1 MSQTSHTIIPAELT
15 LPPRTVMRRGLVSQL
30 LKECASFGRRGILVH
45 GHSLAASGALK
56 TILAASPDG
65 LKVEPWEHSGG
76 EPTLFHVAD
85 LLRAARAFSA
95 EWVAGVG
102 GGSVLDLA
110 KTGAGLLH
118 AQLKPVDY
126 HDGAPIS
133 PTRVPFIAVPTTAG
147 TGSEATTVCVLTNA
161 ETGVKKSFRHPS
173 FMARLVM
180 LDADLLGFC
189 PPNVVASAGMDAL
202 TQAIESYTSVGAT
215 WFSDELALRAMALI
229 AHNLEAV
236 FADPKADAA
245 GDLLLGSY
253 LAGIAL
259 SNARLGVVHGLAHPL
274 GARFRVPHG
283 LACAVCLPYA
293 LEFNREA
300 FGDKYARMSEAV
312 GDDLLAFTKRL
323 LKAFHIRSPFAGKAM
338 ADRDAAIRETLASGS
353 TAANPRKV
361 SAADVERLLDG
372 IFVG

>member
-1 MSQTSHTIIPAELT
+1 MNKTPHTIIPAELT
-15 LPPRTVMRRGLVSQL
+15 LPPRTIMKRGAVSQL
-30 LKECASFGRRGILVH
+30 LKECASFGKRGVIVH
-45 GHSLAASGALK
+45 GRSLASSGALK
-56 TILAASPDG
+56 QILAASPDG

-85 LLRAARAFSA
+85 LLRTARAFSA

-110 KTGAGLLH
+110 KTAAGLLH

-126 HDGAPIS
+126 HNGAPIS

-147 TGSEATTVCVLTNA
+147 TGSEATIVCVLTNA

-173 FMARLVM
+173 FMARLVI

-189 PPNVVASAGMDAL
+189 PPPVIASAGMDAL

-215 WFSDELALRAMALI
+215 WFSDGLALKAVSLI
-229 AHNLEAV
+229 AHNLEPV
-236 FADPKADAA
+236 FASPKAAQAD
-245 GDLLLGSY
+245 DLLLGSY
-253 LAGIAL
+253 LAGVAL

-283 LACAVCLPYA
+283 LACAVCLPHA
-293 LEFNREA
+293 IEFNRGA
-300 FGDKYARMSEAV
+300 IGDKYARMSEAV
-312 GDDLLAFTKRL
+312 GDDVLAFSRRL
-323 LKAFHIRSPFAGKAM
+323 LTTFHIQSPFAGKTI
-338 ADRDAAIRETLASGS
+338 ADRDVVIRETLASGS

-361 SAADVERLLDG
+361 SAADVEHLLDR
-372 IFVG
+372 IFAG